1 MERQLRDVKV
11 VRRAELG
18 SDHYL
23 VLMVIKLE
31 LKVEKP
37 NRNRTGGASIRVKK
51 LRNREVRW
59 QFQARL
65 RRRYN
70 MARQTV
76 GKDIEVAW
84 EELKE
89 GILRSAVRGTRSG

>member
-37 NRNRTGGASIRVKK
+37 NRNRTGGASIRVK
-51 LRNREVRW
+51 
-59 QFQARL
+59 
-65 RRRYN
+65 
-70 MARQTV
+70 
-76 GKDIEVAW
+76 
-84 EELKE
+84 
-89 GILRSAVRGTRSG
+89 